1 MKFISN
7 KLMIISFAVAIL
19 FALSGCGSSST
30 PIVSVVTSASNS
42 ENGASTYSYYQV
54 FDNGKAKKAEAF
66 TPDNIERLDALH
78 DNFSPSISGSSVV
91 NTLQGT
97 LITDQDGNEVP
108 ADSTLTDILTAAADE
123 IKHDIIQFDILKDG
137 ESYFTVVKLNVNWQS
152 PCELYQYDQNT
163 RHLNRLYRG
172 DSVDIVGIALA

>member
-1 MKFISN
+1 M
-7 KLMIISFAVAIL
+7 
-19 FALSGCGSSST
+19 
-30 PIVSVVTSASNS
+30 
-42 ENGASTYSYYQV
+42 
-54 FDNGKAKKAEAF
+54 
-66 TPDNIERLDALH
+66 
-78 DNFSPSISGSSVV
+78 
-91 NTLQGT
+91 
-97 LITDQDGNEVP
+97 P

-163 RHLNRLYRG
+163 RHLNRLYRW